1 VEYSFKTISLLVIQC
16 NLLPNRS
23 AEVQILKKQSG
34 KMRYEYEG
42 VRLAP
47 ERKVGA
53 EDRLWRFL
61 KERFQGLQE
70 RRAPITGEGRIRMG
84 CFGQNHPYSSEEVV
98 QDLAEARRIRQNQSL
113 GEGDYLVERANAQE
127 EGVGWQVSF
136 EQTKQAEIPL
146 SEKIT
151 DVQNLPLG
159 EQLELYKTA
168 IFYQFLGKGFFIFRS
183 ALFDDVKN
191 GVDNLI
197 IDKKSGL
204 PVGAFDEVASASG
217 ERYQEKCQ
225 RILNQNLQG
234 GASLKYGLSL
244 KREGPNAYRLC
255 KERMINLP
263 LFYLAFPEKELRE
276 GIANFSPEPSNR
288 ERDALVYFLVS
299 CFLQSEYLLESA
311 QLNKTLKERLKAF
324 QEAVKEVLSQES
336 DDLLARVE
344 GVMRTKGTEWKSIFY
359 RLVKPTPKQPKP
371 TPKQPTAHPTT
382 GPKRR

>member
-1 VEYSFKTISLLVIQC
+1 MKYQ
-16 NLLPNRS
+16 
-23 AEVQILKKQSG
+23 
-34 KMRYEYEG
+34 YES

-47 ERKVGA
+47 EQRVR

-61 KERFQGLQE
+61 EEKFQGL
-70 RRAPITGEGRIRMG
+70 RSRGAPITEEGRMMMER
-84 CFGQNHPYSSEEVV
+84 FGQNHPYSSEEVA
-98 QDLAEARRIRQNQSL
+98 QDLAEARRIHQNQSP
-113 GEGDYLVERANAQE
+113 GEGAQLIERANVQK
-127 EGVGWQVSF
+127 EGGGWHASF
-136 EQTKQAEIPL
+136 EQTKQAETPL

-151 DVQNLPLG
+151 EVQKLPLG

-168 IFYQFLGKGFFIFRS
+168 IFYQFLGKRFFIFRS

-225 RILNQNLQG
+225 RIFNQNRQG
-234 GASLKYGLSL
+234 GVSLKYGLSL

-255 KERMINLP
+255 KERVKNLP

-276 GIANFSPEPSNR
+276 GVANFSPEPSNR

-299 CFLQSEYLLESA
+299 CFLQTEYLLESA
-311 QLNKTLKERLKAF
+311 QLNETLKERLKAF
-324 QEAVKEVLSQES
+324 QKAVKEVLGQEHP
-336 DDLLARVE
+336 DLLARVE
-344 GVMRTKGTEWKSIFY
+344 GVMRTKGTEWKSSFH
-359 RLVKPTPKQPKP
+359 RLVKPP
-371 TPKQPTAHPTT
+371 PKQPTAPPTT